1 MNIMM
6 IDVHMCLNH
15 KVCHT
20 TNGSCHFYAK
30 YVMQWQLLIVG
41 FFLSTVWVHTFEWTV
56 LSQKSIL
63 KKKPRIDSGGMC
75 IFDSTIEWVH
85 LKCCSFISFSN
96 RLNSVLN
103 SIKCT
108 INKKTNRKI
117 GRFNFLFL
125 IISKPI
131 ASSITKTASA
141 FCIFIYNWYTWW
153 HKGNVNER

>member
-15 KVCHT
+15 KVCHS

-41 FFLSTVWVHTFEWTV
+41 VFFVNSLSAYIWMNGVVT
-56 LSQKSIL
+56 KSIV

-117 GRFNFLFL
+117 GRFIFLFL